1 MAMPNEPFY
10 PRLLNLFNQPA
21 IENTVTAEITGD
33 QVHSTEDLPRRLI
46 AGLLDP
52 KSFHYSEAEGKTNWE
67 ATWKSW
73 RNQLRLEVSW
83 ASDGKW

>member
-33 QVHSTEDLPRRLI
+33 LLERLQ
-46 AGLLDP
+46 
-52 KSFHYSEAEGKTNWE
+52 F
-67 ATWKSW
+67 
-73 RNQLRLEVSW
+73 LEY
-83 ASDGKW
+83 

>member
-46 AGLLDP
+46 AGSSIQ
-52 KSFHYSEAEGKTNWE
+52 KAFTTVKQRGKRIGRPLGRVG
-67 ATWKSW
+67 AISCDSK
-73 RNQLRLEVSW
+73 
-83 ASDGKW
+83 